1 MRFSSLFTIVIII
14 LGGLT
19 FENSAGAQTYS
30 VLYNFGTNSGD
41 PVSPEYSGIISQGRD
56 GRLYST
62 TPAGGTNGGGAM
74 FSITS
79 HGVLETLFSF
89 DGAHGS
95 GSYSGLT
102 LGTDDDFYGATIT
115 GGSYGWGTVFKATPS
130 GTVTV
135 LYNFGGSESDG
146 VVPYAPPVE
155 GSDGNFYGTTFA
167 GGAYNGGIVYKITP
181 SGKLT
186 TLYVFDQ
193 TNGLWPYAPLVQGTD
208 GNFYGTTS
216 IGGAGGEGVVF
227 KITSTGKFTLLHSF
241 DGTDGARPDSPLVQ
255 GSDGNFYGTTTFG
268 GSLNYGVVF
277 KITPNGKLTVLH
289 SMNGTTD
296 GGIPTAGL
304 MQATD
309 GNFYGVNSDNGIGV
323 NSGVIF
329 SISPKSPYP
338 FSALYTYNGTQGF
351 NPEVTLLQHTNGIL
365 YGDNNVGGTAGSGTF
380 FSFNIGTKPFVSLV
394 TTSGKVGHTIGILG
408 QGFKGATGVSF
419 NGIPA
424 RFKVVSSTYLTAK
437 VPSGATTGIVTVT
450 TPGGKLKSNKKFHV
464 NRGAHL

>member
-1 MRFSSLFTIVIII
+1 MRLSSLFTIII
-14 LGGLT
+14 LGGLA

-41 PVSPEYSGIISQGRD
+41 PAGPSYSGIISQGRD

-62 TPAGGTNGGGAM
+62 TAAGGTNGGGAM
-74 FSITS
+74 FSITP

-102 LGTDDDFYGATIT
+102 LGTDGDFYGATET
-115 GGSYGWGTVFKATPS
+115 GGSYGWGTVFKAKSS
-130 GTVTV
+130 GTLTV
-135 LYNFGGSESDG
+135 LYNFGGSDTDG
-146 VVPYAPPVE
+146 IFPYAPPVE

-167 GGAYNGGIVYKITP
+167 GGSYNGGIVYKITP

-186 TLYVFDQ
+186 TLYVFGNLYDQ

-216 IGGAGGEGVVF
+216 IGGADGEGVVF

-255 GSDGNFYGTTTFG
+255 GGDGNFYGTTTFG

-277 KITPNGKLTVLH
+277 KITPNGKFAVLH
-289 SMNGTTD
+289 NMNGTTD

-304 MQATD
+304 VQATD
-309 GNFYGVNSDNGIGV
+309 GNFYGVNSDNGMGV
-323 NSGVIF
+323 NAGVIF
-329 SISPKSPYP
+329 MISPKNPYA
-338 FSALYTYNGTQGF
+338 FSALYTYSGTQGF
-351 NPEVTLLQHTNGIL
+351 GPEVTLLQHTNGIL
-365 YGDNNVGGTAGSGTF
+365 YGDNNVGGTPGSGTF
-380 FSFNIGTKPFVSLV
+380 FGVNIGTKPFVSLV
-394 TTSGKVGHTIGILG
+394 TTSGKVGNTIGILG

-424 RFKVVSSTYLTAK
+424 TFKVVSSTYLTAK
-437 VPSGATTGIVTVT
+437 VPSGATTGFVTVT
-450 TPGGKLKSNKKFHV
+450 KPTGTLKSNKKFRV
-464 NRGAHL
+464 N